1 MKMKRGGKLRLKGK
15 AFYYLLCFMSILF
28 VMSSCNYFKDIPDM
42 DKDKCNEVAMQYLKE
57 KYHEDFESFY
67 TAIQFVE
74 NDENMESV
82 EVAVWLKTGKTKQY
96 HVIVYNDG
104 HIDNDEDGYCDSYK
118 VVSDNY
124 MRELIQDAAREDME
138 ELLRQSGLNE
148 FKIKILYISEVSK
161 IQNFDGF
168 SPQVPIPD
176 EKFSLEELL
185 NNYPLDIY
193 CCLAMPESA
202 YSNEI
207 KNDIINIFRPKL
219 GSDEM
224 WFEIEVYTDKGYEN
238 NYSNESKE
246 TEYADRG
253 EKRKIKFSVKEK
265 G

>member
-1 MKMKRGGKLRLKGK
+1 MKRGGKLRLKGK

-28 VMSSCNYFKDIPDM
+28 VMSSCNYFKAIPDT
-42 DKDKCNEVAMQYLKE
+42 DTDKCAEMAMQYLKE
-57 KYHEDFESFY
+57 KYHENFEFERSY
-67 TAIQFVE
+67 EDLFVK
-74 NDENMESV
+74 NCVIVKFGLQS
-82 EVAVWLKTGKTKQY
+82 GKTKEY
-96 HVIVYNDG
+96 KVIVYPNG
-104 HIDNDEDGYCDSYK
+104 YSDNDEDGYSDSYK

-207 KNDIINIFRPKL
+207 KNDIINIFRQKL

-246 TEYADRG
+246 TENADRG